1 MATYDLETAEYML
14 KSKRYVYVAF
24 TCQQAIEK
32 LVKALHVLYTGNEA
46 PKSHNILYLFELIFK
61 NDEYYNKISANDF
74 DENAKK
80 YSSLF
85 TRLHSYYIAL

>member
-1 MATYDLETAEYML
+1 MYEIIL

-24 TCQQAIEK
+24 TCEQTIEK

-61 NDEYYNKISANDF
+61 NDEYYKKINNFQKLKVAYF
-74 DENAKK
+74 YGWAG
-80 YSSLF
+80 
-85 TRLHSYYIAL
+85 